1 MAMGGS
7 DPVRTFSSDAILP
20 EYAYVGDNAVSIS
33 EHSCRQCY
41 LVVGHTRTPL
51 QVSAL
56 LKWAGEMHYYVVK
69 ESLFFH
75 SQS

>member
-1 MAMGGS
+1 MMGGS
-7 DPVRTFSSDAILP
+7 DAVRTFSADAICL
-20 EYAYVGDNAVSIS
+20 YAYVGDNAVSIS